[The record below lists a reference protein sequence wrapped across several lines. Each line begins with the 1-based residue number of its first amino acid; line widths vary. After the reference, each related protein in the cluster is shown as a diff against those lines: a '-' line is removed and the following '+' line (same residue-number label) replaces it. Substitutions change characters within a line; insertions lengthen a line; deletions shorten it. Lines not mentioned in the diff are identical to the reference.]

1 MFVSGDSR
9 VNMVLGF
16 DDSLQNVLTKTMLS
30 QEEIFRNQVLELHRL
45 YQIQKIMMKELDA
58 KMGGGDS
65 PHLFVGPFSKHM
77 KYESLATETKF
88 REVHMMC
95 SPRSL
100 KNPCLQEHR
109 AIPKHQCRPLDLE
122 LSPSHYTHY
131 DEDLTRESF
140 GRITREVSGK
150 MKYGV
155 YDDKLSS
162 MEELKLSLGA
172 DAEAWQKVGSR
183 KTCKDKIICSPS
195 RETISL
201 EGSAYFGD
209 LVARPGLGCPIQ
221 VTKSGAKHEF
231 GGSSCSFKSGK
242 TDVFD
247 RISESPSVT
256 DGRPN
261 LLERKHLNQGFEKC
275 HEELPQKSM
284 STRRKLFTSHEV
296 GELDL
301 NKALP
306 DESSVYSIDHWTSNP
321 SKCTSS
327 GITDN
332 EVGEYGTST
341 FSTALDSRKPKNNCS
356 SEPSALGRQDMEN
369 STLTTLPSRYT
380 GEHICESILCSP
392 DIGSDCR
399 PPFDNKDANFRPER
413 AESEISFPDKTC
425 QKTSMPE
432 MSSKKNNEEKLHSQ
446 YSCQELVEGTDSN
459 RSPISCKSD
468 GTTDDTSSNTRTRQC
483 GIGTSNSNVSATVF
497 QNSESSLVTKTPVEQ
512 DGTTSMEMKSQSS
525 YSKQEEEVDIT
536 VRKGAVSLL
545 YFSLECSARI
555 KDRSPQPQRAKES
568 CNVEKDVPQSSSES
582 YEAIVLNQQEC
593 SADEYCMS
601 STPFEVSS
609 SDKKDHGVKLRRGRR
624 MKDFQKEILPSL
636 SSLSRQEICE
646 DIKIME
652 LAIRSR
658 EYKKYRSK
666 TANRNDCF
674 SSARSKRSRLS
685 YVGRRYYS

>member
-1 MFVSGDSR
+1 MLISSDSG

-16 DDSLQNVLTKTMLS
+16 DDSLQNVLTQTMLN

-45 YQIQKIMMKELDA
+45 YQIQKIMMKELDP
-58 KMGGGDS
+58 KMSSGDS

-77 KYESLATETKF
+77 KYESLATGTKLG
-88 REVHMMC
+88 EVHMIC
-95 SPRSL
+95 SSRYM

-109 AIPKHQCRPLDLE
+109 AITKHQRRPLDLE
-122 LSPSHYTHY
+122 LSPSHYTHD
-131 DEDLTRESF
+131 DEGLAWESY
-140 GRITREVSGK
+140 GCITQEVSGK
-150 MKYGV
+150 MK

-162 MEELKLSLGA
+162 MEELKLSLVA

-195 RETISL
+195 RETTSL
-201 EGSAYFGD
+201 EGSTYFGD
-209 LVARPGLGCPIQ
+209 LVTRPGRGCPIQ
-221 VTKSGAKHEF
+221 LTNSGAKHEF
-231 GGSSCSFKSGK
+231 GGSSCSFSLRSRK

-256 DGRPN
+256 DCRPI
-261 LLERKHLNQGFEKC
+261 LIVRKHFNQGIEQC
-275 HEELPQKSM
+275 HDDLPQKSM
-284 STRRKLFTSHEV
+284 SARRKLFTSHEV

-306 DESSVYSIDHWTSNP
+306 DESSVHSIDDWTSNP

-327 GITDN
+327 GVTGD
-332 EVGEYGTST
+332 EVGRYGKPTCSVD
-341 FSTALDSRKPKNNCS
+341 LDLQKPKNNCS
-356 SEPSALGRQDMEN
+356 TEPSALAMGTQDMAN

-380 GEHICESILCSP
+380 GEHICGSILCSV
-392 DIGSDCR
+392 DTGSVCR
-399 PPFDNKDANFRPER
+399 PPSNNKDGNFGPEK
-413 AESEISFPDKTC
+413 AESEISFPDQAC
-425 QKTSMPE
+425 QKTSIPE
-432 MSSKKNNEEKLHSQ
+432 MNSKKNKEEMLHSRH
-446 YSCQELVEGTDSN
+446 SCQELLEGTDSN

-468 GTTDDTSSNTRTRQC
+468 GTTDDISSNTRARER
-483 GIGTSNSNVSATVF
+483 GIGTSNSNVSASAF
-497 QNSESSLVTKTPVEQ
+497 QNSESSLATKKPVEQ
-512 DGTTSMEMKSQSS
+512 NVATSMEMKSQSS
-525 YSKQEEEVDIT
+525 YPKKEEVDIM

-545 YFSLECSARI
+545 YFSLECSARM
-555 KDRSPQPQRAKES
+555 KDHVLEPQKAKE
-568 CNVEKDVPQSSSES
+568 NLNIEKDMPQSSSES
-582 YEAIVLNQQEC
+582 YEAIVLNQREC
-593 SADEYCMS
+593 SAEEYCMS

-609 SDKKDHGVKLRRGRR
+609 SDKNDHGVKLRRGRR
-624 MKDFQKEILPSL
+624 MKDFQKEILPSI

-674 SSARSKRSRLS
+674 SSARNKRSRLS